1 MKPETKL
8 NKLIARGKNQHARLQ
23 MISIRINT
31 HTVTPSGRRIV
42 RTWIHDQMKGLM
54 KTQNKIKQLK
64 AG

>member
-1 MKPETKL
+1 
-8 NKLIARGKNQHARLQ
+8 